1 MNYSNHPVTKE
12 YRQLLRK
19 EATPSERIIWKRLQK
34 RQIDGYKFRQQH
46 GMGPYVLDFY
56 CPELR
61 LCIEIDGDIHDLPEN
76 KKKDSE
82 RTIFLNQNK
91 IEVIRFTNEEIAENI
106 DDVINSI
113 KEKIKEIY
121 GKKKLFRPPTP

>member
-1 MNYSNHPVTKE
+1 MNYSNHLVTKE

-19 EATPSERIIWKRLQK
+19 AATPSERMIWKRLQK

-61 LCIEIDGDIHDLPEN
+61 LCIEVDGDIHDLPEN
-76 KKKDSE
+76 KEKDRE
-82 RTIFLNQNK
+82 RTIFLNQNR
-91 IEVIRFTNEEIAENI
+91 IEVIRFRNEEINENI
-106 DDVINSI
+106 EDVINRI
-113 KEKIKEIY
+113 KEKIEEIH
-121 GKKKLFRPPTP
+121 GKKQLFRPPTP

>member
-1 MNYSNHPVTKE
+1 
-12 YRQLLRK
+12 
-19 EATPSERIIWKRLQK
+19 
-34 RQIDGYKFRQQH
+34 
-46 GMGPYVLDFY
+46 MGPYVLDFY

>member
-1 MNYSNHPVTKE
+1 MNYSNHLVTKE